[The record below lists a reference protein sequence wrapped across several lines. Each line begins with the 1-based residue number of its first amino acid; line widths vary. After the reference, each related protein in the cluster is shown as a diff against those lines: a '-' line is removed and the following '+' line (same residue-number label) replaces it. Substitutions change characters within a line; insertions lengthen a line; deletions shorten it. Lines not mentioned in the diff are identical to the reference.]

1 MHNMKTKISLRTTA
15 FAMLLAI
22 FLTGFLTGCE
32 DDDGGT
38 TPAAATQTE
47 MLVGNSWRVSRV
59 ATPDGQTLDR
69 NRLNVTTQVLYDL
82 DMQFK
87 ADKTVRA
94 VDKNTKQVING
105 GTWELVDD
113 NRAIDVNVTGFK
125 GKFPIVELTRSRKLI
140 LRQQAPVD
148 GRQSDINLEFD
159 PVL

>member
-1 MHNMKTKISLRTTA
+1 MHNMKTKFSAMTTA
-15 FAMLLAI
+15 LTLLLAV
-22 FLTGFLTGCE
+22 FFAGFLTGCE
-32 DDDGGT
+32 DDNGG

-69 NRLNVTTQVLYDL
+69 NRLNVATQVLYDL
-82 DMQFK
+82 DMQFRT
-87 ADKTVRA
+87 DKTVRA
-94 VDKNTKQVING
+94 VDKGTKQVING

-113 NRAIDVNVTGFK
+113 NKAIDVNVTGFK
-125 GKFPIVELTRSRKLI
+125 GKFPIIELTRSRKLI

-148 GRQSDINLEFD
+148 GKQADINLEFD